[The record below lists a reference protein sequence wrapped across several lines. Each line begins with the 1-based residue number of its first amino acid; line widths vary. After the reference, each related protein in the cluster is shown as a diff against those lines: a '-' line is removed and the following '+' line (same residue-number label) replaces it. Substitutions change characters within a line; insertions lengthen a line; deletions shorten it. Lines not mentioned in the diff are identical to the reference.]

1 MIHRGI
7 NSAAILPLR
16 GVLRVGIR
24 FGRLALAS
32 AIVLAASSA
41 LLASKV
47 WASPVT
53 LNAVDV
59 PGGAVLNEHVQWRV
73 LRLDSKGQE
82 VPTPA
87 AVGTDAVLKAELKP
101 GHYVIEA
108 IRGTIH
114 IKQGLVVGSHPE
126 TRNIV
131 VSNANA
137 AVKPTGGATATGA
150 PATGA
155 VKPLTPAQTAGT
167 QVIVKPNSKLTI
179 GMIPNSGR
187 SAITDPI
194 GWQVFTYSKGVTEN
208 GQLVAE
214 KTGPNATFNLPAGS
228 YVIRAA
234 YKGTQSDLV
243 IPLAPNQSYIYTI
256 NLYAGQAKLSAVNV
270 GGTTLKRNVA
280 WQIVREKPG
289 ADGSYQLVTTSA
301 DASPQ
306 LLIREGNYLVVARQ
320 GDLWGVEKLSVKAG
334 RTTTTKVK
342 LKKAEGA
349 PVVIAS
355 AQ

>member
-1 MIHRGI
+1 M
-7 NSAAILPLR
+7 
-16 GVLRVGIR
+16 GIR
-24 FGRLALAS
+24 FGRLALAA
-32 AIVLAASSA
+32 AIVFAASP
-41 LLASKV
+41 V

-53 LNAVDV
+53 LSAVDR
-59 PGGAVLNEHVQWRV
+59 PGGAVLSEPVQWRV
-73 LRLDSKGQE
+73 MRLDKEGKV

-87 AVGTDAVLKAELKP
+87 AVGSDAVLKAELKP

-114 IKQGLVVGSHPE
+114 IKQGLVVGSAAE

-131 VSNANA
+131 VSDANA
-137 AVKPTGGATATGA
+137 AVKPIQQAAATGA
-150 PATGA
+150 PATGS
-155 VKPLTPAQTAGT
+155 VKPLVPAKSAAAAAAPQTAK
-167 QVIVKPNSKLTI
+167 VIVKPNSKLTI

-187 SAITDPI
+187 GAITDPI
-194 GWQVFTYSKGVTEN
+194 GWQVFTYSKGITEN
-208 GQLVAE
+208 GELVAQ

-243 IPLAPNQSYIYTI
+243 IPLAPNQSYTYTI
-256 NLYAGQAKLSAVNV
+256 NLYAGNAKLSAANV
-270 GGTTLKRNVA
+270 GGTTLKKDVT

-301 DASPQ
+301 DAAPQ

-320 GDLWGVEKLSVKAG
+320 GDLWGVEKLSIKAG

-342 LKKAEGA
+342 LKKSEGA

>member
-1 MIHRGI
+1 MGI
-7 NSAAILPLR
+7 
-16 GVLRVGIR
+16 G
-24 FGRLALAS
+24 FGRLALAA
-32 AIVLAASSA
+32 AIVFAASP
-41 LLASKV
+41 V

-53 LNAVDV
+53 LNAVDR
-59 PGGAVLNEHVQWRV
+59 PGGAVLNEPIQWRV
-73 LRLDSKGQE
+73 MRLDNQGKE

-108 IRGTIH
+108 IRGTMH
-114 IKQGLVVGSHPE
+114 IRQGLVVGSAAE
-126 TRNIV
+126 SRNIV

-137 AVKPTGGATATGA
+137 AVKPTGQPVASATGA

-155 VKPLTPAQTAGT
+155 AKPLAPAQTAAAAAPS
-167 QVIVKPNSKLTI
+167 QVVVKPNSKLTI

-187 SAITDPI
+187 GAITDPI

-214 KTGPNATFNLPAGS
+214 KQAPSATFNLPAGS

-243 IPLAPNQSYIYTI
+243 IPLSPNQSYTYTI

-270 GGTTLKRNVA
+270 GGTQLKKDVA
-280 WQIVREKPG
+280 WQIVREKPS
-289 ADGSYQLVTTSA
+289 ADGSHQLVTTSA

-306 LLIREGNYLVVARQ
+306 LLVREGNYLVVARQ
-320 GDLWGVEKLSVKAG
+320 GDMWGVEKLSIKAG
-334 RTTTTKVK
+334 RITTTKVK
-342 LKKAEGA
+342 LKKTEGA
-349 PVVIAS
+349 PVVVAS
-355 AQ
+355 VN